1 MRSSCRVFALLVIAM
16 TFGLSIPI
24 GPPLA
29 QVADEKS
36 QLVQEIV
43 DLHKAEK
50 YLERVFESAVRAAP
64 AEQQELFKD
73 IYSRLDQDEIYADLA
88 ESIDQ
93 LYTTEEL
100 KAYLEF
106 ASTEVGRSILRKK
119 TEMSEKLYEALALEV
134 LKAMTDE

>member
-1 MRSSCRVFALLVIAM
+1 MRSSCRAFSLLVVAL
-16 TFGLSIPI
+16 TVGLSTLN
-24 GPPLA
+24 GPSLA
-29 QVADEKS
+29 QEGDEKS

-43 DLHKAEK
+43 NLHKAEK
-50 YLERVFESAVRAAP
+50 YLERVLESAVRAAP
-64 AEQQELFKD
+64 AEKQELFKD

-119 TEMSEKLYEALALEV
+119 TEMSEKLYEALTLEL